1 MIAHLILNVLTYDYL
16 CYKIITAQVSVYLTR
31 KKAHLTRKKAHLTR
45 KKAHLT
51 RKKAHL
57 TSANLLFISFLVVE
71 NILKYIK
78 IDEKPHT
85 HTFLLITNPTLSATR
100 PPREGI
106 K

>member
-16 CYKIITAQVSVYLTR
+16 CYKIITAQVSVY
-31 KKAHLTRKKAHLTR
+31 LTRKKAHLTR

>member
-16 CYKIITAQVSVYLTR
+16 CYKIITAQVSVY
-31 KKAHLTRKKAHLTR
+31 LTR